1 MKNDSFRKDHLLFGA
16 LAAAMILCTIWFFPF
31 TSKESMLVLVA
42 FDFLFVSL
50 IFPLRGPLSGK
61 LLMLSLGN
69 VVGWFWNCA
78 LMLLN
83 SAIADGFEG
92 SFGLIHLFLNPF
104 LNLVWIVPFWGFS
117 LSALAGAEK
126 RRMEPSSC

>member
-16 LAAAMILCTIWFFPF
+16 LAAAMISCIVWFLPF
-31 TSKESMLVLVA
+31 TSKESMLVLVV

-69 VVGWFWNCA
+69 VIGWSWNCA
-78 LMLLN
+78 LLLLD
-83 SAIADGFEG
+83 STVADGFDE
-92 SFGLIHLFLNPF
+92 SFGLIYLLLNPF
-104 LNLVWIVPFWGFS
+104 LNLVWIVPFWGFT
-117 LSALAGAEK
+117 LSSLAGAEK